1 MVQIVDFADEYKEK
15 LFEIQDSVLLPN
27 DKMTKAQFF
36 DEFLWD
42 TRKYFV
48 ALFKN
53 EPVGFIGLYIY
64 DDDLNIIQIAVDKAF
79 QNRGIGGAL
88 LDKAKSFA
96 KEMNK
101 KSLSLEV
108 DEKNILAQ
116 KFYQNNGF
124 EVTNVRKN
132 YYRTSDAIIMFCFL

>member
-1 MVQIVDFADEYKEK
+1 MVQIVDFADKYKEK
-15 LFEIQDSVLLPN
+15 LFGIQDSVLLPN

-48 ALFKN
+48 ALFKD
-53 EPVGFIGLYIY
+53 EPVGFIALYIY

-79 QNRGIGGAL
+79 QNRGVGSAL

-108 DEKNILAQ
+108 DEKNIFAQ

-124 EVTNVRKN
+124 EVTSVRKN

>member
-1 MVQIVDFADEYKEK
+1 MLQIVDFADKYKEK
-15 LFEIQDSVLLPN
+15 LFEIQNSVLLPN

-48 ALFKN
+48 ALFEN

-79 QNRGIGGAL
+79 QNRGIGGML
-88 LDKAKSFA
+88 LERAKKFA
-96 KEMNK
+96 KEINK

-108 DEKNILAQ
+108 DDKNILAQ